1 MSMNIAALRAA
12 RSIDV
17 DAAANSWLALSKQ
30 AWQAVNDIHAN
41 GVDPLKENWKDRV
54 GEAAGRKLE
63 EHARILE
70 AGADIMRGVV
80 MVLDALSA
88 TITRAKLTMNSA
100 LDLAKQ
106 YGLTVDETTGTVR
119 SASGGADASTDNAV
133 QEINAMLQ
141 EALRE
146 AAQADKLAAAELRKL
161 AAATCET
168 DPRKALDAL
177 QREASQTELAM
188 YTGGIPSG
196 EDPRLVADWWKAL
209 TDNQR
214 KQLMLSDPVTLANL
228 PGIPDDVKVGLRGG
242 PNAKYDRVKTVQWAL
257 DHWDDTSIDVFGD
270 NCTNFASEALRQGG
284 LRAKGDGLWG
294 WRGDDTW
301 GRSEDA
307 GGDWLSQRVDYS
319 KSWAGAQNM
328 HDFLMRHGSEE
339 VPPDQVKPGDIVYYE
354 EDSDQDDQ
362 DKKGAVHHT
371 AVVTAVTPDGDIRYT
386 QHSGGQKN
394 ASVGG
399 RIDAFQEQRGHQKL
413 HFVRVNPDWY

>member
-1 MSMNIAALRAA
+1 MNIAALKAA

-17 DAAANSWLALSKQ
+17 EAAANSWLALSKQ
-30 AWQAVNDIHAN
+30 AWQSVNDIHAN
-41 GVDPLKENWKDRV
+41 GVDPLKANWKDRV

-80 MVLDALSA
+80 MVLDALGAS
-88 TITRAKLTMNSA
+88 ITRAKLTLNSA
-100 LDLAKQ
+100 LDMARD
-106 YGLTVDETTGTVR
+106 YGLTVDEASGTVH
-119 SASGGADASTDNAV
+119 SGSGGAGASTDNAV
-133 QEINAMLQ
+133 QEINAMIQ

-146 AAQADKLAAAELRKL
+146 AAQADKLAATELRKL

-168 DPRKALDAL
+168 DPRKALDTL
-177 QREASQTELAM
+177 QREASQVELAM
-188 YTGGIPSG
+188 YTGGIPNG
-196 EDPRLVADWWKAL
+196 QDPRLVADWWKAL

-228 PGIPDDVKVGLRGG
+228 PGIPDDVKLGLRGG
-242 PNAKYDRVKTVQWAL
+242 PGAKYDRIKTVQWAL
-257 DHWDDTSIDVFGD
+257 EHWDDTSIDVFGD
-270 NCTNFASEALRQGG
+270 NCTNFASEALHQGG
-284 LRAKGDGLWG
+284 LHAKGDGLWG

-339 VPPDQVKPGDIVYYE
+339 ISADQVKPGDIVYYE

-386 QHSGGQKN
+386 QHSGGQQN
-394 ASVGG
+394 ASLGG
-399 RIDAFQEQRGHQKL
+399 RIDSFQEQRGHQKL

>member
-1 MSMNIAALRAA
+1 MTIAALKAA
-12 RSIDV
+12 NSIDV
-17 DAAANSWLALSKQ
+17 DAAAGSWLALSKQ

-54 GEAAGRKLE
+54 GEAAGRKLQE
-63 EHARILE
+63 QAQILE

-80 MVLDALSA
+80 MVLDGLSA
-88 TITRAKLTMNSA
+88 SITRAKLTLNSA
-100 LDLAKQ
+100 LDMAKQ
-106 YGLTVDETTGTVR
+106 YGLTVDETTATVHG
-119 SASGGADASTDNAV
+119 SGGAAPSNDNAV
-133 QEINAMLQ
+133 QEVDAMLQ

-146 AAQADKLAAAELRKL
+146 ASQADKLASAELRKL

-168 DPRKALDAL
+168 DPRKALDQL
-177 QREASQTELAM
+177 QREASQTELSM
-188 YTGGIPSG
+188 YTGDIPSG
-196 EDPRLVADWWKAL
+196 QDPRLVADWWKAL

-242 PNAKYDRVKTVQWAL
+242 PDAKYDRVKTVQWAL
-257 DHWDDTSIDVFGD
+257 EHWNDTTIDVFDD

-284 LRAKGDGLWG
+284 VHAKWDQWWG

-301 GRSEDA
+301 GRSDDA
-307 GGDWLSQRVDYS
+307 GGDWLDQRLDYS

-328 HDFLMRHGSEE
+328 HDFMMRHGGQE
-339 VPPDQVKPGDIVYYE
+339 VSPDEVKPGDIVYYE
-354 EDSDQDDQ
+354 EDSDQDSQ
-362 DKKGAVHHT
+362 DKKGVVHHT

-386 QHSGGQKN
+386 QHSGGQQN

-399 RIDAFQEQRGHQKL
+399 RIDSFQEQRGHQKL

>member
-1 MSMNIAALRAA
+1 MTIAALKAA

-17 DAAANSWLALSKQ
+17 DAAAGSWLALSKQ

-70 AGADIMRGVV
+70 TGADIMRGVV
-80 MVLDALSA
+80 MVLDALSTA
-88 TITRAKLTMNSA
+88 ITRAKLTMNSA
-100 LDLAKQ
+100 LDMAKEH
-106 YGLTVDETTGTVR
+106 GLTVDEVSGTVR
-119 SASGGADASTDNAV
+119 AASGGADGSTDTAV
-133 QEINAMLQ
+133 QEIDAMLQ

-146 AAQADKLAAAELRKL
+146 ATQADGLAAAELRKL

-168 DPRKALDAL
+168 DPQKALDIL
-177 QREASQTELAM
+177 QREASQVELNM
-188 YTGGIPSG
+188 YTGSIPSG
-196 EDPRLVADWWKAL
+196 DDPRLVADWWKAL
-209 TDNQR
+209 TDNQH
-214 KQLMLSDPVTLANL
+214 KQLMLSDPVTLAHL
-228 PGIPDDVKVGLRGG
+228 PGIPEDVKLGLRGG
-242 PNAKYDRVKTVQWAL
+242 PGAKYDRVKTVQWAL
-257 DHWDDTSIDVFGD
+257 EHWDDKSIDVFGD

-284 LRAKGDGLWG
+284 LHAKWDGLWG

-301 GRSEDA
+301 GRSQDA

-328 HDFLMRHGSEE
+328 HDFMVRHGGEE
-339 VPPDQVKPGDIVYYE
+339 IAADQVKPGDLVYYE
-354 EDSDQDDQ
+354 EDSDHDDQ
-362 DKKGAVHHT
+362 DKKGVVHHT

-394 ASVGG
+394 ASLDG
-399 RIDAFQEQRGHQKL
+399 RIDSFQEQRGHQKM
-413 HFVRVNPDWY
+413 HFVRVHPDWY